1 MAKKNPYIDYINNGG
16 YGLFDIPK
24 PSGLYKLP
32 TELPSPGL
40 TTNTITTNIGDSM
53 TKAQAQSAS
62 VGNLLNGASSV
73 INGVGG
79 VINGFNVAQGLK
91 DTSSLQSS
99 IDNRTAGIV
108 DYNDFNT
115 LLHSWTADNPL
126 NYASMSDIKDGNSM
140 FKGAAQGA
148 LAGAS
153 GGAAFGPIGAGI
165 GAGVGLLGGVIGGIF
180 GAKKAKKKLNAM
192 NDQITKANKAVQ
204 DNFINSV
211 ENIDTANDNRLAS
224 SFYADGGYTPSV
236 SLREYIKS
244 KEAFVPYV
252 YDDRGGAKR
261 RWDPNNKVASNSI
274 ATIGYGFTDKDLI
287 NYYLNSGKQ
296 MSREEADK
304 QLEKELAKRIKEV
317 SSLPNFHKLPQHQQ
331 DALMALDYAV
341 GFGNVKKFKNLHSA
355 LQTGDTNALAEALYN
370 YSLGVKDPKT
380 GAGIK
385 KAWNSL
391 GNMIKFGEYKN
402 PYTGKVMQQNGTPYR
417 DFGMDAAKYNLVENG
432 NPFAIQQQVAEEQAA
447 RKAEAVRPLIEWD
460 KLNKIT
466 DLHNMNVEFAEG
478 GYTEFNAG
486 GSHEE
491 NPNNGVQFGVNP
503 ETQEPMKAEEGE
515 VKVGDY
521 IFSNRIKPDTAILKV
536 LGLPQKGELSYA
548 DIAKDLKK
556 KLDKRPNDEIMKKYY
571 DQNIEKL
578 KQAQE
583 STKRLREKAKEN
595 IIAQA
600 TQSLGLVPEQG
611 EDMELIPEGGEQL
624 FAEGGRLKPIKG
636 YKITNGNRGWKNLSN
651 LPLDEAYRLYRET
664 VKINSGKNEYR
675 NSFME
680 FDGLGNKTLIKD
692 RNLSL
697 EDFAEMAG
705 YSKDDVSKVGTKKS
719 SNNPYKGVLF
729 HSGAGSRNME
739 NATIQELYRLYKEHP
754 KAWSGLGSMGFVQ
767 SKNRKYEPIVIP
779 EGLSEQE
786 LDTFLRNL
794 GNNPTVPSSLK
805 GNEFWGD
812 NNFASNKSAGKKLNN
827 GFEVENRYPETYKR
841 LKGIYGNDS
850 TGRWEITSTNV
861 NEGNPKLS
869 KEAPQSYILNPE
881 DYYKYY
887 NKDGTPK
894 SSTGTSSNRATR
906 TRVSST
912 PKTPV
917 KTEPEYARPLWDAS
931 QIREARDLALT
942 PNDIPNNELQIPTAG
957 IQSST
962 PQTSSLSTN
971 LGTDN
976 KGGVFSNIWN
986 KLSNFDAANLRY
998 APVVNAG
1005 INAFTDLIGA
1015 TNYDDFTTANN
1026 LENEYRRTFRNVA
1039 PELISGNLEYKPFDT
1054 DYAINRLQSQGAANR
1069 LAIINN
1075 SGGNRATATAGLL
1088 ASDNN
1093 LMGNIGNEM
1102 IKAHDYNYQQRRQIA
1117 DFDRQKD
1124 MFNAQQINNNYQ
1136 INHSINSARMS
1147 GIERAAAMREQEKA
1161 INAQNRSINR
1171 NMFVDTM
1178 ASLGREE
1185 QDRRFANVLT
1195 QYQIENNRIK
1205 YNKNK

>member
-16 YGLFDIPK
+16 YGLFEIPK
-24 PSGLYKLP
+24 PAGMYKLP
-32 TELPSPGL
+32 GELPS
-40 TTNTITTNIGDSM
+40 TTVIPDIKYTNIGE
-53 TKAQAQSAS
+53 SATRAGALS
-62 VGNLLNGASSV
+62 AGNLLNGASSI

-108 DYNDFNT
+108 DYNDYNT

-126 NYASMSDIKDGNSM
+126 NYASMSDIKDGGSM

-153 GGAAFGPIGAGI
+153 GGAAFGPLGAGI
-165 GAGVGLLGGVIGGIF
+165 GAGIGLLGGVIGGIF
-180 GAKKAKKKLNAM
+180 GSKKAKKKLNAM

-261 RWDPNNKVASNSI
+261 RWDPNNRVASNSV

-287 NYYLNSGKQ
+287 NYYLNSGKE

-341 GFGNVKKFKNLHSA
+341 GFGNVKKFKNLHTA
-355 LQTGDTNALAEALYN
+355 LQSGNTEALAEALYN
-370 YSLGVKDPKT
+370 YSLGVNDPKT
-380 GAGIK
+380 GKGIR
-385 KAWNSL
+385 KAWQSL
-391 GNMIKFGEYKN
+391 GNMARFGEYKN
-402 PYTGKVMQQNGTPYR
+402 PYTGKVMQQNGVPYR
-417 DFGMDAAKYNLVENG
+417 DFGMDAAKYNLIENG
-432 NPFAIQQQVAEEQAA
+432 NQFMIEQQAAQEQAA

-486 GSHEE
+486 GTHEE

-521 IFSNRIKPDTAILKV
+521 VFSNRIKPDKSILKV

-571 DQNIEKL
+571 DQNIENL
-578 KQAQE
+578 KSAQE

-611 EDMELIPEGGEQL
+611 GNMELMPEGGEQL

-636 YKITNGNRGWKNLSN
+636 YKITNGSRGWKNVSN
-651 LPLDEAYRLYRET
+651 LPLDEAYRLYKET
-664 VKINSGKNEYR
+664 VKTNSGKNEYR

-680 FDGLGNKTLIKD
+680 FDGLGNKTLVKD
-692 RNLSL
+692 RNLAL

-705 YSKDDVSKVGTKKS
+705 YSKDDVAKVGTKKS
-719 SNNPYKGVLF
+719 NNNPYKGVLF

-739 NATIQELYRLYKEHP
+739 NATIKELYRLYKEHP

-794 GNNPTVPSSLK
+794 GNSPTVPSSLK

-812 NNFASNKSAGKKLNN
+812 NNFASNKSADKRLNN

-841 LKGIYGNDS
+841 LKGIYRNDS
-850 TGRWEITSTNV
+850 TGNGETTPLNV
-861 NEGNPKLS
+861 NNGNPKLI
-869 KEAPQSYILNPE
+869 KETPHTYILNPE

-887 NKDGTPK
+887 GKDSATK
-894 SSTGTSSNRATR
+894 SSGRATR
-906 TRVSST
+906 TRGTSQA
-912 PKTPV
+912 PV
-917 KTEPEYARPLWDAS
+917 KSEPEYARPLWDAG
-931 QIREARDLALT
+931 QIASARDNALI
-942 PNDIPNNELQIPTAG
+942 PYDIPNNELKIPTTG
-957 IQSST
+957 IQSSI
-962 PQTSSLSTN
+962 PQTAGLNPN
-971 LGTDN
+971 LGSPS
-976 KGGVFSNIWN
+976 KGGIFSNIWN
-986 KLSNFDAANLRY
+986 KFGNFDAANLRY

-1039 PELISGNLEYKPFDT
+1039 PELISGNLDYNPFDT

-1069 LAIINN
+1069 QAIINN

>member
-1 MAKKNPYIDYINNGG
+1 MAKKNPYIDYINTGG

-32 TELPSPGL
+32 TELPSPGV
-40 TTNTITTNIGDSM
+40 TPNTITTNIGDSV
-53 TKAQAQSAS
+53 TKAQAQSAA
-62 VGNLLNGASSV
+62 VGNILNGASSV

-99 IDNRTAGIV
+99 IDNRTAGIT
-108 DYNDFNT
+108 DYNDYNT
-115 LLHSWTADNPL
+115 LLHSWTMDNPL
-126 NYASMSDIKDGNSM
+126 DYASMSDIKDGGSM

-153 GGAAFGPIGAGI
+153 GGAAFGPLGAGI

-180 GAKKAKKKLNAM
+180 GAKKARKKLNAM

-296 MSREEADK
+296 MTREEADK

-417 DFGMDAAKYNLVENG
+417 DFGMDAAKYNLIENG
-432 NPFAIQQQVAEEQAA
+432 NPYALQQQAIEEQAA

-486 GSHEE
+486 GTHEE

-521 IFSNRIKPDTAILKV
+521 VFSNRIKPDTAILKV
-536 LGLPQKGELSYA
+536 LGLPQKGDLSYA

-571 DQNIEKL
+571 DQNIERL
-578 KQAQE
+578 KRAQE

-595 IIAQA
+595 IIAQVS
-600 TQSLGLVPEQG
+600 QSLGLVPEQG
-611 EDMELIPEGGEQL
+611 ENMELVPEGGEEL
-624 FAEGGRLKPIKG
+624 FAEGGRKKSRYNPNPFPHG
-636 YKITNGNRGWKNLSN
+636 YG
-651 LPLDEAYRLYRET
+651 
-664 VKINSGKNEYR
+664 
-675 NSFME
+675 F
-680 FDGLGNKTLIKD
+680 
-692 RNLSL
+692 
-697 EDFAEMAG
+697 
-705 YSKDDVSKVGTKKS
+705 GTKGG
-719 SNNPYKGVLF
+719 YYDEIGGVPI
-729 HSGAGSRNME
+729 E
-739 NATIQELYRLYKEHP
+739 EVYRRYKEDPSFH
-754 KAWSGLGSMGFVQ
+754 KDGKTKIYKWYNEDGTYRDIDL
-767 SKNRKYEPIVIP
+767 P
-779 EGLSEQE
+779 EGLT
-786 LDTFLRNL
+786 LDEFAKKFNL
-794 GNNPTVPSSLK
+794 DNKFRSKFWADVPFGKGTV
-805 GNEFWGD
+805 GD
-812 NNFASNKSAGKKLNN
+812 QFAIN
-827 GFEVENRYPETYKR
+827 YPEAYKR
-841 LKGIYGNDS
+841 LKGVYEGKPVKDEVGIIPNTTKEISKTIDGAIPS
-850 TGRWEITSTNV
+850 TTQFSTDIQ
-861 NEGNPKLS
+861 P
-869 KEAPQSYILNPE
+869 
-881 DYYKYY
+881 
-887 NKDGTPK
+887 
-894 SSTGTSSNRATR
+894 STRASR

-917 KTEPEYARPLWDAS
+917 KTEPEYAKPLWDSS
-931 QIREARDLALT
+931 QIREARGLALT
-942 PNDIPNNELQIPTAG
+942 PYSIPNNELQILSAG

-962 PQTSSLSTN
+962 PQTSSLSPD
-971 LGTDN
+971 LGNTN

-998 APVVNAG
+998 APIVNAG

-1054 DYAINRLQSQGAANR
+1054 DYAINKLQSQGAANR

-1171 NMFVDTM
+1171 NMFIDTM

>member
-16 YGLFDIPK
+16 YGLFEIPK
-24 PSGLYKLP
+24 PAGMYKLP
-32 TELPSPGL
+32 GELPS
-40 TTNTITTNIGDSM
+40 TTVIPDTKYTNIGE
-53 TKAQAQSAS
+53 SATRAGALS
-62 VGNLLNGASSV
+62 AGNLLNGASSI

-79 VINGFNVAQGLK
+79 VINGFNVAQGMK

-108 DYNDFNT
+108 DYNDYNT
-115 LLHSWTADNPL
+115 LLHSWTMDNPL

-153 GGAAFGPIGAGI
+153 GGAMFGPLGAGI
-165 GAGVGLLGGVIGGIF
+165 GAGIGLLGGVIGGIF
-180 GAKKAKKKLNAM
+180 GAKKAKRKLNAM

-261 RWDPNNKVASNSI
+261 RWDPNNRVASNSV

-287 NYYLNSGKQ
+287 NYYLNSGKE

-341 GFGNVKKFKNLHSA
+341 GFGNVKKFKNLHTA
-355 LQTGDTNALAEALYN
+355 LQSGNTDALAEALYN
-370 YSLGVKDPKT
+370 YSLGVNDPKT
-380 GAGIK
+380 GKGIR
-385 KAWNSL
+385 KAWQSL
-391 GNMIKFGEYKN
+391 GNMARFGEYKN
-402 PYTGKVMQQNGTPYR
+402 PYTGKVMQQNGVPYK
-417 DFGMDAAKYNLVENG
+417 DFGMDAAKYNLIENG
-432 NPFAIQQQVAEEQAA
+432 NQFMIEQQAAQEQAA

-486 GSHEE
+486 GTHEE

-521 IFSNRIKPDTAILKV
+521 IFSNRIKPDKSILKV

-578 KQAQE
+578 KSAQE

-611 EDMELIPEGGEQL
+611 GNMELMPEGGEQL

-636 YKITNGNRGWKNLSN
+636 YKITNGSRGWKNLSN
-651 LPLDEAYRLYRET
+651 LPLDEAYRLYKET
-664 VKINSGKNEYR
+664 VKTNSGKNEYR

-680 FDGLGNKTLIKD
+680 FDGLGNKTLVKD

-697 EDFAEMAG
+697 EDFAEVAG
-705 YSKDDVSKVGTKKS
+705 YSKDDVAKVGVKKS
-719 SNNPYKGVLF
+719 SNNPYRGVLF

-739 NATIQELYRLYKEHP
+739 NATIKELYRLYKEHP

-794 GNNPTVPSSLK
+794 GNSPTVPSSLK

-812 NNFASNKSAGKKLNN
+812 NNFASNKSADKKLNN

-841 LKGIYGNDS
+841 LKGIYGDAS
-850 TGRWEITSTNV
+850 TVNGETTSTTV
-861 NEGNPKLS
+861 NNGNPKLT
-869 KEAPQSYILNPE
+869 KEAPHTYILNPE

-887 NKDGTPK
+887 GKDGATK
-894 SSTGTSSNRATR
+894 SSSRATR
-906 TRVSST
+906 TRGASQVPAKS
-912 PKTPV
+912 
-917 KTEPEYARPLWDAS
+917 EPEYARPLWDAG
-931 QIREARDLALT
+931 QIASARDNALI
-942 PNDIPNNELQIPTAG
+942 PYDIPNNELQIPTAG

-962 PQTSSLSTN
+962 PQTAGLNPN
-971 LGTDN
+971 LGSPS
-976 KGGVFSNIWN
+976 KGGIFSNIWN
-986 KLSNFDAANLRY
+986 KFGNFDAANLRY

-1069 LAIINN
+1069 QAIINN

-1093 LMGNIGNEM
+1093 LMSNIGNEM

-1147 GIERAAAMREQEKA
+1147 GIERAAAMREQEKT

-1195 QYQIENNRIK
+1195 QYKIENNRIK

>member
-24 PSGLYKLP
+24 PTGLYNMP

-40 TTNTITTNIGDSM
+40 TTNTITTNIGNSM
-53 TKAQAQSAS
+53 TKAQAQSAA
-62 VGNLLNGASSV
+62 VGNVLNGASSV

-108 DYNDFNT
+108 DYNDYNT

-126 NYASMSDIKDGNSM
+126 NYASMSDIKDGGSM

-192 NDQITKANKAVQ
+192 NEQITKANKAVQ

-261 RWDPNNKVASNSI
+261 RWDPNNKVASNSV

-380 GAGIK
+380 GAGVK

-417 DFGMDAAKYNLVENG
+417 DFGMDAAKYNLIENG
-432 NPFAIQQQVAEEQAA
+432 NPYALQQQVAEEQAA

-486 GSHEE
+486 GTHEE

-521 IFSNRIKPDTAILKV
+521 VFSNRIKPDTAILKV

-600 TQSLGLVPEQG
+600 SQSLGLVPEQG
-611 EDMELIPEGGEQL
+611 ENMELVPEGGEQL
-624 FAEGGRLKPIKG
+624 FAEGGNVNKRRFGITGKHGAWVDLNKTSLEEAYDLYKETIKTPSG
-636 YKITNGNRGWKNLSN
+636 KIAFKNAMLERFDDGNKAIYKGNRGW
-651 LPLDEAYRLYRET
+651 DFR
-664 VKINSGKNEYR
+664 
-675 NSFME
+675 
-680 FDGLGNKTLIKD
+680 
-692 RNLSL
+692 
-697 EDFAEMAG
+697 DFAENFG
-705 YSKDDVSKVGTKKS
+705 YSIDDVSKLVNS
-719 SNNPYKGVLF
+719 PRF
-729 HSGAGSRNME
+729 
-739 NATIQELYRLYKEHP
+739 
-754 KAWSGLGSMGFVQ
+754 
-767 SKNRKYEPIVIP
+767 
-779 EGLSEQE
+779 
-786 LDTFLRNL
+786 
-794 GNNPTVPSSLK
+794 
-805 GNEFWGD
+805 
-812 NNFASNKSAGKKLNN
+812 LNN
-827 GFEVENRYPETYKR
+827 LNYYGYRVINRSKINTDVFPDLLRISNSNYALVKNAIYKKYYTENGHRKEVAKNNTIEKSVENKIKDIENKDTLR
-841 LKGIYGNDS
+841 G
-850 TGRWEITSTNV
+850 GRIVDKKVATSTPIPTTPSNLPDSVV
-861 NEGNPKLS
+861 NASEFKSVNTDNTTTNTNNTPSQGRR
-869 KEAPQSYILNPE
+869 SYIINPE

-887 NKDGTPK
+887 NKDGTLR
-894 SSTGTSSNRATR
+894 SSTRTSSGRASRNRG
-906 TRVSST
+906 VVT
-912 PKTPV
+912 PKAPV
-917 KTEPEYARPLWDAS
+917 KTEPEYARPLWNAS

-942 PNDIPNNELQIPTAG
+942 SYDIPNNELQIPTAG
-957 IQSST
+957 IQSSA
-962 PQTSSLSTN
+962 PQTPSLSPN

-998 APVVNAG
+998 APIVNAG

>member
-40 TTNTITTNIGDSM
+40 TPNTITTNIGDSM

-108 DYNDFNT
+108 DYNDYNT

-153 GGAAFGPIGAGI
+153 GGAAFGPLGAGI
-165 GAGVGLLGGVIGGIF
+165 GAGIGLLGGVIGGIF
-180 GAKKAKKKLNAM
+180 GAKKAKRKLNAM

-380 GAGIK
+380 GAGIR
-385 KAWNSL
+385 KAWDSL

-432 NPFAIQQQVAEEQAA
+432 NPFAIQQQAIEEQAA

-486 GSHEE
+486 GTHEE

-571 DQNIEKL
+571 YQNIEKL

-624 FAEGGRLKPIKG
+624 FAEGGRKKSRYNPNPFPHG
-636 YKITNGNRGWKNLSN
+636 YG
-651 LPLDEAYRLYRET
+651 
-664 VKINSGKNEYR
+664 
-675 NSFME
+675 F
-680 FDGLGNKTLIKD
+680 
-692 RNLSL
+692 
-697 EDFAEMAG
+697 
-705 YSKDDVSKVGTKKS
+705 GTKGG
-719 SNNPYKGVLF
+719 YYDRLDGVPI
-729 HSGAGSRNME
+729 E
-739 NATIQELYRLYKEHP
+739 EVYRRYKEDPSFHIDG
-754 KAWSGLGSMGFVQ
+754 KTKIYKWYDEDGTYRGVDL
-767 SKNRKYEPIVIP
+767 P
-779 EGLSEQE
+779 EGLT
-786 LDTFLRNL
+786 L
-794 GNNPTVPSSLK
+794 
-805 GNEFWGD
+805 NEFAKKFNLDNKFRSKFWADVPFGKGAIGD
-812 NNFASNKSAGKKLNN
+812 QFAKD
-827 GFEVENRYPETYKR
+827 YPETYKR
-841 LKGIYGNDS
+841 LKGVYDGKPIKENNTPLPD
-850 TGRWEITSTNV
+850 TAETTKEIPHT
-861 NEGNPKLS
+861 
-869 KEAPQSYILNPE
+869 YILNPE

-887 NKDGTPK
+887 GKDDAK
-894 SSTGTSSNRATR
+894 SSTRAAR
-906 TRVSST
+906 TRGTVT
-912 PKTPV
+912 PKTPTNTV
-917 KTEPEYARPLWDAS
+917 PEYARPLWDAS
-931 QIREARDLALT
+931 QIEKARDLALT
-942 PNDIPNNELQIPTAG
+942 PYDIPNNELQIPTAG

-962 PQTSSLSTN
+962 SQTSSLSPN
-971 LGTDN
+971 LGSDN

-986 KLSNFDAANLRY
+986 KFGNFDAANLRY

-1039 PELISGNLEYKPFDT
+1039 PELISGSLEYKPFDT